1 MLMTPVRRKSR
12 KNRRKSGAKRGA
24 RGKAP
29 AKRSKM
35 GLATHTQ
42 FSPQLSWV
50 FPYLR
55 KAKEKMPNLVLP
67 SRIRCFKPSRS
78 RIMRVLGNAYFA
90 GRIVVVATHTQQTY
104 LNKKGQLRV
113 KKVVRLPK
121 AQVLDT
127 LAHEIAHFQYPDH
140 GYEHEEFTRA
150 IFKTFG
156 LKEKCPYCK
165 GTGKIQ
171 LEGKP

>member
-1 MLMTPVRRKSR
+1 MLHKKRTSSKTRKAQAASR
-12 KNRRKSGAKRGA
+12 PR
-24 RGKAP
+24 
-29 AKRSKM
+29 KRSKA
-35 GLATHTQ
+35 GLVLKTD
-42 FSPQLSWV
+42 FSPSLVWMYC
-50 FPYLR
+50 YLK
-55 KAKEKMPNLVLP
+55 KAKEKMPNLTLP
-67 SRIRCFKPSRS
+67 TRIRSCKPSRT

-90 GRIVVVATHTQQTY
+90 NRIVVIATHTQQTY
-104 LNKKGQLRV
+104 LNRKGELRV
-113 KKVVRLPK
+113 KKIVRLPK